1 MPVKKKKKKSLG
13 HPILFIFVPMS
24 TLTMVTYPS
33 ACSNVSID
41 IRQRFKIGH
50 LIQDMHKAMRQYSTA
65 RRAAAGLFEYGD
77 DFSTAGE
84 WVEGNS
90 GWVLGTAAGET
101 LHAAIGVVRGLYS
114 ELQNEFPLPP
124 SPHPSVYDD
133 AGSVFEYA
141 PVCSVIFFD
150 PAENNEWSW
159 REHLDDSGRSRMEH
173 LGVFQPGL
181 GDPYETWLKSADQLA
196 QLGYCGFS
204 ELKAQWRPADR
215 AMHQGLLRHRVA
227 ELHRLDA
234 AFYGG
239 PRLSTVQA
247 MAVPL
252 TELTAICRG
261 HPQHGVPI
269 EAALF
274 VAGNA
279 KRLRVR

>member
-1 MPVKKKKKKSLG
+1 
-13 HPILFIFVPMS
+13 MS
-24 TLTMVTYPS
+24 TLTKVSYPS
-33 ACSNVSID
+33 ACSNVSINLQ
-41 IRQRFKIGH
+41 QRFKIGH

-65 RRAAAGLFEYGD
+65 RRAAAELFEYDD
-77 DFSTAGE
+77 DFSVHPTE

-90 GWVLGTAAGET
+90 EWVLGTAAGET
-101 LHAAIGVVRGLYS
+101 LRAAIGVVRGLYS
-114 ELQNEFPLPP
+114 ELENEFPPP
-124 SPHPSVYDD
+124 SYPHPSVYDG
-133 AGSVFEYA
+133 AGSVLIEYNV
-141 PVCSVIFFD
+141 PVNSWIFFD
-150 PAENNEWSW
+150 PYENNEWSW
-159 REHLDDSGRSRMEH
+159 REHLDDDDPYTRRRCD
-173 LGVFQPGL
+173 
-181 GDPYETWLKSADQLA
+181 GDPYETWLKNADHLA